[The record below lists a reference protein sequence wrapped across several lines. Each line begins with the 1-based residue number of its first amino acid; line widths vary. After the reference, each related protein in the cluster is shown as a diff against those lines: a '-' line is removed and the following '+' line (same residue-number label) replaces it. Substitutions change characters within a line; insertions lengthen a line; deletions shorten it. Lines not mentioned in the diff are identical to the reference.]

1 MSEYEML
8 LEKINKNKDIELNEI
23 DRTEIDDIRNI
34 KINKNLPVQERIVD
48 FLKKVKNP
56 YVFKVDGHLV
66 RIEFTENVKTA
77 EGCLT
82 NVLANLYR

>member
-56 YVFKVDGHLV
+56 YVFKVEDTLV
-66 RIEFTENVKTA
+66 KISFGTENVDVKQ
-77 EGCLT
+77 CL
-82 NVLANLYR
+82 NNIVKSNI